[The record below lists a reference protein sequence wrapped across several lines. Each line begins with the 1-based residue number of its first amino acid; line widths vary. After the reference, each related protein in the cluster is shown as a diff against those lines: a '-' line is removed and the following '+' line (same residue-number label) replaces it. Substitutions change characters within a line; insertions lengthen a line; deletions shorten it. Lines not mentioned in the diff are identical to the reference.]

1 MFFCLLMT
9 ACYFWFPPLCNPY
22 HPVHTHWSQTLA
34 STIPCLSCFQVTS
47 QKVIPAPQ
55 RALKPRKQQ
64 ASAAHVMGRLAML
77 QSHVLHQVTS
87 DGPWSTRS
95 IEAPHCF
102 SIAHLSCLNHWVWYV
117 FANAMMFFCLLMT
130 ACYFWFPP
138 LCNPYH
144 PVHTHWSQTL
154 ASTIPCLSCF
164 QVTSQKVIP
173 APQRALKPRKQQASA
188 AHVTCNATV
197 HFFSYVQAYHQRAL
211 AYSYHG
217 QPPHLLPKQLAPSHL
232 WWPLLQKQHWS
243 QKFAEYLISHG
254 WLTGEGYGVCGLT
267 TYIYICVYIYVCI
280 YIYVYIY
287 M

>member
-1 MFFCLLMT
+1 MPWCSFVCWWLDTTFD
-9 ACYFWFPPLCNPY
+9 F
-22 HPVHTHWSQTLA
+22 HP
-34 STIPCLSCFQVTS
+34 CVT
-47 QKVIPAPQ
+47 
-55 RALKPRKQQ
+55 
-64 ASAAHVMGRLAML
+64 
-77 QSHVLHQVTS
+77 
-87 DGPWSTRS
+87 
-95 IEAPHCF
+95 
-102 SIAHLSCLNHWVWYV
+102 
-117 FANAMMFFCLLMT
+117 
-130 ACYFWFPP
+130 
-138 LCNPYH
+138 YH

-254 WLTGEGYGVCGLT
+254 WLTGEGYGLCGLT

-280 YIYVYIY
+280 YICVYIY
-287 M
+287 ICKYMYIYIIYIYI